1 MDNTKLIGR
10 NDNHIEIIDN
20 IKCIKKK
27 LLGNSNDVKRR
38 QVNLEQWH
46 LDLPDKLNTPILIK
60 QDSISA
66 EYVYEWVDD
75 SSTVQDIFKDSLG
88 LTFTQN
94 LYDIFSEI
102 SKILA
107 RIHRISPTKN
117 ENINSIKL
125 LSRPLIALTPEE
137 YADASGAELECL
149 SLLQNDSEL
158 IQTLNSYLPQDKY
171 KVMIH
176 GDIRLDQFLC
186 SLTNKVWIIDF
197 EEYSFGDALKD
208 LGGIIGSVFFDV
220 YIKIF
225 CGTWELTDEGANEQV
240 INDYLLKK
248 EKALLQEVSPLLEHF
263 LQEYQSEFG
272 ENIDI
277 ELLSINLGAF
287 LLERVLSRA
296 KLSFRLSAVDK
307 AILGIGREFIISKYK
322 LAQILS

>member
-10 NDNHIEIIDN
+10 NYNHIEIIDN

-27 LLGNSNDVKRR
+27 LLGNSTDVKRR
-38 QVNLEQWH
+38 QRNLEQWQ
-46 LDLPDKLNTPILIK
+46 LELPDKFNTPTLIK
-60 QDSISA
+60 QDSINA
-66 EYVYEWVDD
+66 EYAYEWIDE
-75 SSTVQDIFKDSLG
+75 SSTVQEIFQNSLG
-88 LTFTQN
+88 LPFTKN

-107 RIHRISPTKN
+107 RVHKISPTKI
-117 ENINSIKL
+117 ENVNSIKL

-137 YADASGAELECL
+137 YEEASGAELECL
-149 SLLQNDSEL
+149 SLLQNDLEL
-158 IQTLNSYLPQDKY
+158 IQTLNNYLPQDKY

-176 GDIRLDQFLC
+176 GDIRLDQFLS
-186 SLTNKVWIIDF
+186 SLTNEVWIIDF

-208 LGGIIGSVFFDV
+208 LGGIIGSVLFDV

-225 CGTWELTDEGANEQV
+225 CDTWELNDEGANEQI

-248 EKALLQEVSPLLEHF
+248 ETALIREVSPLLKHF
-263 LQEYQSEFG
+263 LQEYQSECRQ
-272 ENIDI
+272 NIDI
-277 ELLSINLGAF
+277 ELLSMNLGAF
-287 LLERVLSRA
+287 LLERILSRA

-322 LAQILS
+322 LSQILS

>member
-1 MDNTKLIGR
+1 MTD
-10 NDNHIEIIDN
+10 
-20 IKCIKKK
+20 
-27 LLGNSNDVKRR
+27 S
-38 QVNLEQWH
+38 LEQWH

-75 SSTVQDIFKDSLG
+75 SSTVQEIFQDSLG

-94 LYDIFSEI
+94 LYDVFSEI

-117 ENINSIKL
+117 ENVNSIKL
-125 LSRPLIALTPEE
+125 LSRLLIALTPEE

-186 SLTNKVWIIDF
+186 SLTNEVWIIDF

-225 CGTWELTDEGANEQV
+225 CDTWELTDEGANEQV

-263 LQEYQSEFG
+263 LQEYQSECG
-272 ENIDI
+272 QNIDI

-322 LAQILS
+322 LTQILS

>member
-10 NDNHIEIIDN
+10 NDNHIEIINN

-38 QVNLEQWH
+38 QGNLEQWH

-75 SSTVQDIFKDSLG
+75 SSTVQEIFQDSLG

-94 LYDIFSEI
+94 LYDVFSEI

-117 ENINSIKL
+117 ENVNSIKL

-186 SLTNKVWIIDF
+186 SLTNEVWIIDF

-208 LGGIIGSVFFDV
+208 LGGIIGSVFFNV

-225 CGTWELTDEGANEQV
+225 CDTWELTDEGANEQV

-263 LQEYQSEFG
+263 LQEYQSECG
-272 ENIDI
+272 QNIDI

-322 LAQILS
+322 LTQILS

>member
-10 NDNHIEIIDN
+10 NYNHIEIIDN

-27 LLGNSNDVKRR
+27 LLGNSTNVKRR
-38 QVNLEQWH
+38 QRNLEQWQ
-46 LDLPDKLNTPILIK
+46 LELPDKFNTPTLIK
-60 QDSISA
+60 QDSINA
-66 EYVYEWVDD
+66 EYAYEWIDE
-75 SSTVQDIFKDSLG
+75 SSTVQEIFQNSLG
-88 LTFTQN
+88 LPFTKN

-107 RIHRISPTKN
+107 RVHKISPTKT
-117 ENINSIKL
+117 ENVNSIKL

-137 YADASGAELECL
+137 YAEASGAELECL
-149 SLLQNDSEL
+149 SLLQNDLEL
-158 IQTLNSYLPQDKY
+158 IQTLNNYLPQDKY

-176 GDIRLDQFLC
+176 GDIRLDQFLS
-186 SLTNKVWIIDF
+186 SLTNEVWIIDF

-208 LGGIIGSVFFDV
+208 LGGIIGSVLFDV

-225 CGTWELTDEGANEQV
+225 CDTWELNDEGANEQI

-248 EKALLQEVSPLLEHF
+248 ETALIREVSPLLKHF
-263 LQEYQSEFG
+263 LQEYQSECRQ
-272 ENIDI
+272 NIDI
-277 ELLSINLGAF
+277 ELLSMNLGAF
-287 LLERVLSRA
+287 LLERILSRA

-322 LAQILS
+322 LSQILS